1 MPEPIHYTPE
11 FENKVRTALAVPE
24 PDPAFIYSLR
34 EQFLSRSSTKET
46 NMKLKQTGFFPRF
59 AWGFALLVVLALTVT
74 ALSSP
79 TVVNAMRR
87 LLGYFPG
94 VGVVEQ
100 SAPLRV
106 LVEPVTQT
114 REGIT
119 LTVEQAVA
127 TADKTVIT
135 FHYVKDPSFVER
147 SAPEVLA
154 PKKPALRL
162 PDGSELVLI
171 SAQQGNLPEG
181 YRYEFGPLPQ
191 GVDHVVLSLPYILE
205 KGKAGPENWEIPI
218 DFRVSTDEGFP
229 VIEVVPTATVATLAP
244 ANTSE
249 DTLLTPASS
258 NPDLT
263 RGISFTLDKVVT
275 LPDGYR
281 FLGNTRWN
289 ITVPEGSIY
298 HAYPPSITITDAN
311 GQTIPAEKMQPEEN
325 SWLDTTRN
333 FAYQIDGKELH
344 WPVTLKADTMRA
356 SISYNISSS
365 LPLAFQ
371 FDPGPNP
378 QPGQTWTLDQN
389 IVVDQYRLHISSA
402 RMVVDPD
409 SGNYS
414 YEFTMDSPDG
424 IVEAFLVDLDHLDET
439 MSSEPGDWEPGP
451 FIAKLEYIGTPT
463 TAGAP
468 VRVAV
473 DSLRFVFHGLWQVSW
488 SAPGQ

>member
-1 MPEPIHYTPE
+1 MPEPTHDTLE

-59 AWGFALLVVLALTVT
+59 AWGFALLVLLALTVT

-79 TVVNAMRR
+79 MVVNAMRR

-94 VGVVEQ
+94 VGVVE

-114 REGIT
+114 RDGIT

-135 FHYVKDPSFVER
+135 FHYVKDASFVER
-147 SAPEVLA
+147 PAQEVPA

-171 SAQQGNLPEG
+171 SALQGDLPEG

-191 GVDHVVLSLPYILE
+191 GVDHVVFSLPYVLE
-205 KGKAGPENWEIPI
+205 KGKAGPENWEIPLA
-218 DFRVSTDEGFP
+218 FRVSTDEGFP

-249 DTLLTPASS
+249 DTLLTPASPA
-258 NPDLT
+258 PDLT
-263 RGISFTLDKVVT
+263 RGISFTLDNVVT
-275 LPDGYR
+275 LPDGYL

-289 ITVPEGSIY
+289 ITVPEGAMY
-298 HAYPPSITITDAN
+298 NAFPPSMTVTDAD
-311 GQTIPAEKMQPEEN
+311 GQTIPAEKTQAEEN
-325 SWLDTTRN
+325 STNYGLIP
-333 FAYQIDGKELH
+333 FAYQVNGKELH
-344 WPVTLKADTMRA
+344 GPVTLQADTMRA
-356 SISYNISSS
+356 YISYNISSS
-365 LPLAFQ
+365 MPLAFQ

-424 IVEAFLVDLDHLDET
+424 IVEASLIDLDHLDET
-439 MSSEPGDWEPGP
+439 MSGEPGDWEPGP
-451 FIAKLEYIGTPT
+451 FTAKLEYAATPP

-473 DSLRFVFHGLWQVSW
+473 ASLRFVFHGLWQVSW